1 MLKLKKNLKWA
12 KLFTM
17 MWFKI
22 FIRYFTLWGFILFGL
37 YYVGFL
43 KQYQESI
50 LYTLILIS
58 ICGLI
63 IVYVNPKKLVIP
75 YINITLKG
83 KVLQVFDILGHHT
96 PLILFL
102 ITYNK
107 KIKPDNLLFFFTIF
121 TIYLFLINPFNT
133 YNFNCINL
141 RNLRK
146 NKFNIKKK
154 II

>member
-1 MLKLKKNLKWA
+1 MLKLKNNLKWA

-37 YYVGFL
+37 YYTGIL

-121 TIYLFLINPFNT
+121 TVYLFLINPFNT
-133 YNFNCINL
+133 YNFNCI
-141 RNLRK
+141 
-146 NKFNIKKK
+146 KFKK
-154 II
+154 I